1 MKKQLM
7 TGLFTVL
14 ALTAGAQT
22 FQEWRNP
29 EINAVNRAPMHTNYF
44 AFENADAAKKADKK
58 QDKENK
64 TEQGSR
70 QDNDCRQNL
79 SLPFSNSLN
88 ALNFDKEL
96 LIKTLEE
103 LQGDEVFLNKQQI
116 EMSQR
121 IQETLTYTNALA
133 KNSEIINNILLD
145 LIDLTHVDNST
156 FKIKIDSFSVPEAIT
171 YAQATVS
178 IQCQRLQ
185 LLHCD
190 CVPAELRF

>member
-1 MKKQLM
+1 M
-7 TGLFTVL
+7 
-14 ALTAGAQT
+14 
-22 FQEWRNP
+22 
-29 EINAVNRAPMHTNYF
+29 
-44 AFENADAAKKADKK
+44 
-58 QDKENK
+58 
-64 TEQGSR
+64 
-70 QDNDCRQNL
+70 
-79 SLPFSNSLN
+79 
-88 ALNFDKEL
+88 NFDKEL

-178 IQCQRLQ
+178 Y
-185 LLHCD
+185 
-190 CVPAELRF
+190 